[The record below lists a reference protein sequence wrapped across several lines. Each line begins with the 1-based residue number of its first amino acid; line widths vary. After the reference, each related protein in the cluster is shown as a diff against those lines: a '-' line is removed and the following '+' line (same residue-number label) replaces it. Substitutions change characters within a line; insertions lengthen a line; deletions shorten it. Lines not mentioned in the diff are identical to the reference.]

1 MKKIIS
7 VPLSIIHYAIFGGL
21 LCLFH
26 PIQWIAI
33 HCFGRNSHR
42 KIVEFLNKILIIS
55 LNITGNSVKFSFK
68 SEIPKNAPILFVA
81 NHQSVYDI
89 PPLIWFLREFDPKFV
104 GKKELDNGTP
114 SIGINLKHNGSVLID
129 RKNPKEAVEKLKNF
143 GKFLKENN
151 FSGLIFPEGTRSRNG
166 QLKPFKTKGVEAIIS
181 EIPHGYIVPITIN
194 NSWKI
199 LRYGVFPL
207 GLGSKPNF
215 IAHSPIAIEGKTAET
230 ILEEARKVIEKS
242 LN

>member
-1 MKKIIS
+1 MD
-7 VPLSIIHYAIFGGL
+7 
-21 LCLFH
+21 
-26 PIQWIAI
+26 
-33 HCFGRNSHR
+33 
-42 KIVEFLNKILIIS
+42 FLNKILLIS
-55 LNITGNSVKFSFK
+55 LNITGNAVKFSFK

-89 PPLIWFLREFDPKFV
+89 PPLIWFLRKFDPKFV

-129 RKNPKEAVEKLKNF
+129 RKNPVEAVEKLKNF
-143 GKFLKENN
+143 GKFLHDNN

-166 QLKPFKTKGVEAIIS
+166 MLKPFKTKGVEAIIS
-181 EIPHGYIVPITIN
+181 EIPNGFVVPITIN

-207 GLGSKPNF
+207 GLCSKPHF
-215 IAHSPIAIEGKTAET
+215 IAHSPIPIENKSAET
-230 ILEEARKVIEKS
+230 ILEEARKVIENS
-242 LN
+242 LELP